1 VRLEDVPQV
10 QIGQPAT
17 IETAALSA
25 PLTGVVSWVTTRADI
40 QKNTLQVK
48 VAIDDPPPLITPE
61 MLGQVT
67 FLAPPQPVAVTDAEQ
82 ELLRLLVPRS
92 LVISSEGAGA
102 AVWLADVE
110 RGTARL
116 QPVQLGKTGTD
127 QLIEVTEGVDPTAKL
142 IVAGRES
149 LAAGARIRITG
160 EDQSDGA
167 TAAVA
172 RTPSTSVASA
182 PGQSK

>member
-1 VRLEDVPQV
+1 
-10 QIGQPAT
+10 
-17 IETAALSA
+17 
-25 PLTGVVSWVTTRADI
+25 
-40 QKNTLQVK
+40 
-48 VAIDDPPPLITPE
+48 

-67 FLAPPQPVAVTDAEQ
+67 FLSPPQPVDLTEAEQ
-82 ELLRLLVPRS
+82 ESLRLLIPRS

-116 QPVQLGKTGTD
+116 QPVQLGKAGTE

-160 EDQSDGA
+160 EDQSLGQSNGA
-167 TAAVA
+167 TAPAGS
-172 RTPSTSVASA
+172 PSASVASA